1 MRFFQSSTFA
11 GPPEHITA
19 ENVAVLIRCVA
30 TGVDSVVLNN
40 GEIRQTAPGVVVSF
54 ISLFGV
60 SDSGFY
66 QCASFRDTLPP
77 DNLYTAETLSAY
89 FFATC
94 EFVKVY
100 MLKHTYYNSNPH
112 PDSSP

>member
-1 MRFFQSSTFA
+1 M
-11 GPPEHITA
+11 
-19 ENVAVLIRCVA
+19 AVRIRCDA

-40 GEIRQTAPGVVVSF
+40 GEILQTTLGTAIAI
-54 ISLFGV
+54 ISPFGV

-66 QCASFRDTLPP
+66 QCASSRDTLPP

-94 EFVKVY
+94 EFV
-100 MLKHTYYNSNPH
+100 TWFTC
-112 PDSSP
+112 